1 MASKLIL
8 LVDDEPRALHDL
20 YRSLRGMQGYWDV
33 RCASSAAD
41 ALQMMA
47 QRPADVVIADLYMPR
62 MDGLQLLRKVQKKY
76 PDTLRLLMSGFSDH
90 ESRQR
95 SVGVVH
101 QFLHKP
107 CRPDTIKSV
116 VNRATLLKSLAA
128 GGQLPRAG
136 AAGTTH
142 DPLAGLAPEQL
153 AEPGMPER
161 TGRHRA
167 PAIDTG
173 STSRLLRVLNG
184 GSLANT
190 AGDDPEEMLLAPAAL
205 GLGNTVEEKKR

>member
-33 RCASSAAD
+33 RCASSGAD

-62 MDGLQLLRKVQKKY
+62 MDGLQLLRQVQKQH
-76 PDTLRLLMSGFSDH
+76 PDALRVLMSGFSDH

-95 SVGVVH
+95 STGVAH

-107 CRPDTIKSV
+107 CHPDTIKSV

-136 AAGTTH
+136 AAGATH
-142 DPLAGLAPEQL
+142 DPLAGLAPEEL
-153 AEPGMPER
+153 AESGTLER
-161 TGRHRA
+161 TARHRA
-167 PAIDTG
+167 PVIDTG

-184 GSLANT
+184 GNLAAAAT
-190 AGDDPEEMLLAPAAL
+190 DEPEEMLLAPGAL
-205 GLGNTVEEKKR
+205 GLDNAVEDKKR